1 MSITK
6 KRAPKLVFFNEKKI
20 RKIRIVIIT
29 ALNDTVCFSVYI
41 GPEKR
46 PNIPYKVVDEGNGR
60 FRIEFT
66 TVIFY
71 FSKKEKMNK

>member
-1 MSITK
+1 M
-6 KRAPKLVFFNEKKI
+6 
-20 RKIRIVIIT
+20 IIT

-66 TVIFY
+66 TVMFY
-71 FSKKEKMNK
+71 FSKKEKKKHEIIILHSVPVAVGHKRAKNQSF